1 MADIAGETYKNH
13 CIMSRQQTGRW
24 SGERGLLLA
33 GLSGLG
39 AVLFFGVFATFEDE
53 GTDATRGIRRSTSGD
68 ASEMPEGTATCTS
81 DTSTA
86 DHTAAVADAANA
98 LLALLTPAQ
107 RAAIQYEKTLAN
119 ARRWSN
125 VPGPYGRNGVKL
137 ADMSADARAA
147 AVALVDIA
155 AGPTGG
161 ALFEG
166 IREAEE
172 VLIADGDAPPASYG
186 RGLYSFSF
194 HGAPSAGSAWMLQI
208 CGHHLAYNFMYG
220 GKCTSATPLFDGVEP
235 TTWTDANGR
244 HAPLEPQL
252 TALVALLSSVGSLP
266 DARLAAAQ
274 RDLINGPVYAM
285 MADTKYPAGLTYPP
299 GTSGRGVAVSTLSGS
314 QKALVKTAIEAWV
327 KNVAEP
333 VSSALL
339 AEYESDEA
347 LAQTY
352 VAYSGSL
359 DLTTPGSYARIDGPR
374 VWIELSVRAGLVF
387 GDRGHYHT
395 LWRDKVADYGAEL
408 ASP

>member
-1 MADIAGETYKNH
+1 MN
-13 CIMSRQQTGRW
+13 RRQTGWW
-24 SGERGLLLA
+24 SEERGLLLA
-33 GLSGLG
+33 GLLGLG
-39 AVLFFGVFATFEDE
+39 GVVFFASVDDD
-53 GTDATRGIRRSTSGD
+53 GTDPPATRGIRGSESGVASVTS
-68 ASEMPEGTATCTS
+68 ALTATCTS
-81 DTSTA
+81 DASTA

-107 RAAIQYEKTLAN
+107 QAAIQYENTLAN

-147 AVALVDIA
+147 AVALAEIA

-166 IREAEE
+166 IREADELL
-172 VLIADGDAPPASYG
+172 VTDGNASPARYG
-186 RGLYSFSF
+186 RGMYHFAI
-194 HGAPSAGSAWMLQI
+194 HGTPGGASAWMLQI

-220 GKCTSATPLFDGVEP
+220 GKCTSATPLAGGVEP
-235 TTWTDANGR
+235 TTWTDANGT

-252 TALVALLSSVGSLP
+252 AALVALLSSVGSLP
-266 DARLAAAQ
+266 GARLAGTQ
-274 RDLINGPVYAM
+274 GDIINGPVYAIPG
-285 MADTKYPAGLTYPP
+285 DTNYPSGLTYPA
-299 GTSGRGVAVSTLSGS
+299 GTSGRGVAVSTLSDD
-314 QKALVKTAIEAWV
+314 QKVLVKTAIEAWV

-333 VSSALL
+333 VSSVLL
-339 AEYESDEA
+339 AEYESASA

-352 VAYSGSL
+352 VAYSGSP
-359 DLTTPGSYARIDGPR
+359 DLATPGSYARIDGPR
-374 VWIELSVRAGLVF
+374 VWIEVSVRAGIIYT
-387 GDRGHYHT
+387 DRGHYHT